1 LLSILFRFLLNFF
14 CSDASSS
21 SEPFISNLWSSV
33 LFIIWRKS
41 KLGQHYPSFGK
52 HCWSH
57 SRSLL
62 SKGKLITQIIQL
74 FISSYYHL
82 RF

>member
-1 LLSILFRFLLNFF
+1 LLSILFIFLLNFF

-41 KLGQHYPSFGK
+41 KLG
-52 HCWSH
+52 
-57 SRSLL
+57 
-62 SKGKLITQIIQL
+62 
-74 FISSYYHL
+74 
-82 RF
+82 

>member
-41 KLGQHYPSFGK
+41 KLG
-52 HCWSH
+52 
-57 SRSLL
+57 
-62 SKGKLITQIIQL
+62 
-74 FISSYYHL
+74 
-82 RF
+82 

>member
-21 SEPFISNLWSSV
+21 SEPFISNIWSSV
-33 LFIIWRKS
+33 LFIWWKNH
-41 KLGQHYPSFGK
+41 LGQHHPPFGK

-57 SRSLL
+57 GRSLL
-62 SKGKLITQIIQL
+62 SKGKLITQIML
-74 FISSYYHL
+74 KKS
-82 RF
+82 